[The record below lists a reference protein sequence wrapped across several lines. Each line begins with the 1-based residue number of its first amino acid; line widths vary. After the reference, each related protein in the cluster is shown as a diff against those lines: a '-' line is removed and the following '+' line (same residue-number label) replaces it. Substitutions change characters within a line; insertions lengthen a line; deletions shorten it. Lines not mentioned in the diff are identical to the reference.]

1 MVKKIL
7 LAAGG
12 NQGLLRILPL
22 FKTLEA
28 AEAYAPVLA
37 SPAAL
42 AREDLPGL
50 FGITGDMV
58 SLEVESGSP
67 VARTASAMKAFEA
80 LAIELKPDLAMIA
93 GDDEISLAAALASV
107 GLGLPFGRIGAGMRT
122 SNRAVSGEVN
132 RRLIDSVADMFFV
145 SEHSGIYNLVGE
157 GADEERILFVGNTA
171 IDSLAAVIE
180 RANDSD
186 VPGRFGIETK
196 TYAMLRLENAAALDS
211 AEALD
216 RLERIVSVIAEKHPV
231 LVLQNADVDAVIEEH
246 GRQGMLET
254 IAGTQVRPLVG
265 YVDFLRLV
273 KDALFI
279 LTDSEGVQDESTVM
293 KVPCITMLDETPSPA
308 TIEIGTNMLAGTNEE
323 NILRRIAEV
332 AEGKPVKH
340 AKIPEKWDGAA
351 AQRIREVRDRVRE
364 CENGCAR

>member
-12 NQGLLRILPL
+12 NPGLLRILSL
-22 FKTLEA
+22 FKALEA
-28 AEAYAPVLA
+28 AEAYTPVLA
-37 SPAAL
+37 SPATPAG
-42 AREDLPGL
+42 EDLPAL
-50 FGITGDMV
+50 FGITGDTV
-58 SLEVESGSP
+58 SFEVESGSS
-67 VARTASAMKAFEA
+67 VTRTASAMKAFEA
-80 LAIELKPDLAMIA
+80 LAIERKPDLAVVA
-93 GDDEISLAAALASV
+93 GDDDISLAAALASV

-122 SNRAVSGEVN
+122 SNRAVPGEAN
-132 RRLIDSVADMFFV
+132 RRLIDSAADMFFV

-157 GADEERILFVGNTA
+157 GVDEERIFFVGNTA
-171 IDSLAAVIE
+171 IDSLATVIE
-180 RANDSD
+180 QANDSD
-186 VPGRFGIETK
+186 VPGRFGIEPK

-216 RLERIVSVIAEKHPV
+216 RLERVVSVIAGKHPV
-231 LVLQNADVDAVIEEH
+231 LVLQNADVDAVMKEH
-246 GRQGMLET
+246 GRQGMLEA
-254 IAGTQVRPLVG
+254 IAGTQVRPPVG

-293 KVPCITMLDETPSPA
+293 KIPCITMLDETPSPA
-308 TIEIGTNMLAGTNEE
+308 TIEIGTNVLAGTNEE
-323 NILRRIAEV
+323 DILRRIAEV

-351 AQRIREVRDRVRE
+351 SQRIMEVLDRVLE
-364 CENGCAR
+364 